1 MIDII
6 LNVICIIIVA
16 IGCLGIAFLFVV
28 YAIGMFILI
37 VEIIRSLKD
46 E

>member
-6 LNVICIIIVA
+6 CSIIVA
-16 IGCLGIAFLFVV
+16 IGCLGVAFLFVV
-28 YAIGMFILI
+28 YTIGMFILI
-37 VEIIRSLKD
+37 VEIVRSLND

>member
-6 LNVICIIIVA
+6 LDVICGIIIA
-16 IGCLGIAFLFVV
+16 LGCLGVAFLFVV

-37 VEIIRSLKD
+37 VEIVRSLKD

>member
-6 LNVICIIIVA
+6 LDVICRLIVA
-16 IGCLGIAFLFVV
+16 LGCLGVVFLFVV

-37 VEIIRSLKD
+37 VEILRSLKG

>member
-6 LNVICIIIVA
+6 LNVICSIIIEL
-16 IGCLGIAFLFVV
+16 GCLGVAFLFVV

-37 VEIIRSLKD
+37 VEIVRSLKD

>member
-6 LNVICIIIVA
+6 LDVICSIIVSL
-16 IGCLGIAFLFVV
+16 GCLGVAFLFVV

-37 VEIIRSLKD
+37 VEIVRSLKD

>member
-6 LNVICIIIVA
+6 LDVICSIIVS
-16 IGCLGIAFLFVV
+16 IGCLGVAFLFVV

-37 VEIIRSLKD
+37 VEIVRSLKN

>member
-6 LNVICIIIVA
+6 LDVICSIIITL
-16 IGCLGIAFLFVV
+16 GCLGVVFLFVV

-37 VEIIRSLKD
+37 IEIVRSLKD

>member
-6 LNVICIIIVA
+6 LNVICSIIVT
-16 IGCLGIAFLFVV
+16 IGCLGVAFLFVV

-37 VEIIRSLKD
+37 VEPVRSLNN

>member
-6 LNVICIIIVA
+6 LDIIFIIIIA
-16 IGCLGIAFLFVV
+16 LGCLGVVFLFVV

-37 VEIIRSLKD
+37 VEIVRSLKD

>member
-1 MIDII
+1 MLDII
-6 LNVICIIIVA
+6 LDVICSIIVA
-16 IGCLGIAFLFVV
+16 IGCLGVAFLFVI

-37 VEIIRSLKD
+37 VEIVRSLKD

>member
-6 LNVICIIIVA
+6 LDVICFIIISL
-16 IGCLGIAFLFVV
+16 GCLGVVFLFVV
-28 YAIGMFILI
+28 YAIGMLILI
-37 VEIIRSLKD
+37 VEIVRSLKD

>member
-6 LNVICIIIVA
+6 LNIICSIIVA
-16 IGCLGIAFLFVV
+16 LGCLGVVFLFVV
-28 YAIGMFILI
+28 YAIGMFVLI
-37 VEIIRSLKD
+37 IEIVRSLKD

>member
-6 LNVICIIIVA
+6 LDVICSIIVA
-16 IGCLGIAFLFVV
+16 IGCFGVAFLFVV

-37 VEIIRSLKD
+37 VEIVRSLKD

>member
-6 LNVICIIIVA
+6 LDVICSIIVTL
-16 IGCLGIAFLFVV
+16 GCLGVAFLFVV

-37 VEIIRSLKD
+37 IEIVRSLKG

>member
-6 LNVICIIIVA
+6 LNVICSIIVT
-16 IGCLGIAFLFVV
+16 IGCLGVAFFFVV
-28 YAIGMFILI
+28 YAIGMFILF
-37 VEIIRSLKD
+37 VEVVRSLKN

>member
-6 LNVICIIIVA
+6 LDVICSIIVA
-16 IGCLGIAFLFVV
+16 LGCLCVVFLFVV

-37 VEIIRSLKD
+37 VEILRS
-46 E
+46 

>member
-1 MIDII
+1 MTDII
-6 LNVICIIIVA
+6 LDVICSIIVT
-16 IGCLGIAFLFVV
+16 IGCLGVAFLFVV

-37 VEIIRSLKD
+37 VEIVRSLKD

>member
-6 LNVICIIIVA
+6 LDVICGIIIA
-16 IGCLGIAFLFVV
+16 LGCLGIAFLFVV
-28 YAIGMFILI
+28 YTIGMFILI
-37 VEIIRSLKD
+37 VEIVRSLND

>member
-6 LNVICIIIVA
+6 LNIICSIIVA
-16 IGCLGIAFLFVV
+16 LGCLGIVFLFVV
-28 YAIGMFILI
+28 YAIGMFVLI
-37 VEIIRSLKD
+37 IEIVRSLKD

>member
-6 LNVICIIIVA
+6 LDVICRIIITL
-16 IGCLGIAFLFVV
+16 GCLGVVFLFVV

-37 VEIIRSLKD
+37 IEIVRSLKD

>member
-6 LNVICIIIVA
+6 LNAICSIIITF
-16 IGCLGIAFLFVV
+16 GCLGVAFLFVV

-37 VEIIRSLKD
+37 VEIVRSLKD

>member
-6 LNVICIIIVA
+6 LDVICSIIVA

>member
-6 LNVICIIIVA
+6 LNVICSIIVA

>member
-6 LNVICIIIVA
+6 LDIICRLIVSL
-16 IGCLGIAFLFVV
+16 GCLGVAFLFVV

-37 VEIIRSLKD
+37 IEIVRSLKD

>member
-6 LNVICIIIVA
+6 LNIICSIIVA
-16 IGCLGIAFLFVV
+16 LGCLVVVFLFVV

-37 VEIIRSLKD
+37 VEIVRSLKN